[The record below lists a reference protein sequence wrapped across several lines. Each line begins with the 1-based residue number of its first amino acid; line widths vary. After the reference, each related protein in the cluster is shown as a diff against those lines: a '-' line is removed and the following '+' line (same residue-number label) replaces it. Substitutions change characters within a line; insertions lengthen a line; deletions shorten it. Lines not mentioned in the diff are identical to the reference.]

1 MSNDEFR
8 GGQFTWFTGIVEDVQ
23 DPEYLNRVRV
33 RCLGFYDEEVAVE
46 DLPWATVM
54 MPTTTASVQGNG
66 SNHHLEIGSWVV
78 GFFRDGKSAQD
89 PLVMGS
95 IATQSKNEEEEDSDI
110 PETGFLNSPTG
121 NFVKDIPGEV
131 GSSWDNKVY
140 RSKAGHIIQ
149 LDNTENK
156 EKIRISHGTES
167 SEILMDENGNTE
179 IYSSAGLIRLR
190 NRSLPPLAVTGS
202 RIEIYPG
209 NGGDVFVKT
218 EGGSINLD
226 AQGAGG
232 TVNIRASKIRMNTA
246 ASIENFDIPKVESI
260 DPFDAATNTKETVEA
275 FLGSSI
281 DDREMDMLIRAVSA
295 EATTNPAER
304 AGVAAVI
311 LNRVRSDKF
320 PNTIEGVLTQRNQFQ
335 GVTGVPGERIPS
347 SLYSEMSTARGQSIE
362 AALNDNLSSAST
374 EWLNFTAADPAA
386 YGPGTNIAF
395 LDKVKNVNGASQLG
409 GTWFGTV

>member
-1 MSNDEFR
+1 MRDEFK
-8 GGQFTWFTGIVEDVQ
+8 GGNFTWFTGVVEDVK
-23 DPEYLNRVRV
+23 DPEYLNRVKV
-33 RCLGFYDEEVAVE
+33 RCFGFYASEVAVK

-54 MPTTTASVQGNG
+54 MPTTTASIQGNG
-66 SNHHLEIGSWVV
+66 SNHHLEVGSWVV
-78 GFFRDGKSAQD
+78 GFFRDGNSAQD

-95 IATQSKNEEEEDSDI
+95 IATQTKNQEEEDTSI
-110 PETGFLNSPTG
+110 PETGNLNTPAG
-121 NFVKDIPGEV
+121 NFIKDIPGEV
-131 GSSWDNKVY
+131 GKSWDNKVY

-156 EKIRISHGTES
+156 EKIKISHGTES
-167 SEILMDENGNTE
+167 SEILMDEYGNTE

-190 NRSLPPLAVTGS
+190 NRSNPPSAVTGS

-218 EGGSINLD
+218 EGGNINLD

-232 TVNIRASKIRMNTA
+232 TVNIRASRIRMNTA
-246 ASIENFDIPKVESI
+246 ASIDNFDIPKVESI
-260 DPFDAATNTKETVEA
+260 DPFAAATNTKETIEA
-275 FLGSSI
+275 FLGSPI
-281 DDREMDMLIRAVSA
+281 DDREMDMLIRAISA
-295 EATTNPAER
+295 EATSNPAER

-347 SLYSEMSTARGQSIE
+347 SLYSEMSTARGESIE
-362 AALNDNLSSAST
+362 AALNNNLSTANT

-386 YGPGTNIAF
+386 YGEGTNIAF